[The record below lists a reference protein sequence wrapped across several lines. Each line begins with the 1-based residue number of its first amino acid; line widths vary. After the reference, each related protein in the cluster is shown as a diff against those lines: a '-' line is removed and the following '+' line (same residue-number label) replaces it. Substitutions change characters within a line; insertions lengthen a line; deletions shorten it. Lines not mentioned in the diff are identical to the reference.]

1 MSAKKRGPGRPPKS
15 KNKKPAATAVH
26 TVPSH
31 FWSQVGAIL
40 LAVVTAMLVAG
51 LFGMG
56 GVLPLSLANG
66 VRWLVGWTAF
76 IIPIVFAIQI
86 VQVFR
91 QPDSRIPAVIWVS
104 TVMFVALFAGTF
116 QLVVSDPMS
125 LEIAKTGNGGGVIGW
140 AVADLALRFVNIPIA
155 GLIFVAL
162 MLILLMF
169 IFSISPKAVI
179 DAIRDFIGNE
189 ESGDRQNEKV
199 AAALTN
205 NPDNRKIKI
214 GGLGSGE
221 IEKEPIA
228 GVEANKKS
236 HRLLAKRDDDASEAK
251 DKNSPKE
258 AKRELLVN
266 TASKI
271 EKANAEPVVINNS
284 NWKLPQVEKLSDEH
298 RKEDP
303 GDMQLRAQQIEST
316 LAEFGVG
323 GRVDRVNVGPRIAQY
338 CLIPP
343 RGVQLSKISSLR
355 QELSSHL
362 QVENLRIEAPI
373 PGQSYVGI
381 EVPNKKAASVSLRSI
396 LESKDWA
403 KEQAPLA
410 FAVGQNIT
418 GSPIVLNLAELP
430 HLLIAGTTGSGK
442 SVMMNVLVTSMLF
455 RNTPDD
461 VKFVLVDPKGNETS
475 SYVDMPHLIAPVI
488 SGTSPE
494 ELAKLVK
501 TVQWLTEEMDR
512 RYEIFKDH
520 GGVRNLA
527 DFNERFPDEKMPYIV
542 VVIDEYTDVMDT
554 LKATKPNDE
563 KAFATA
569 VQRIAQKG
577 RAAGVHEV
585 IMMQAPRAAYL
596 QGVLKANIPAGFAFA
611 VASKR
616 ESIQIINR
624 AGAETLMGQGDMLM
638 LTQKLKNP
646 RRVQSAFISDK
657 EVERIITELKMQSG
671 PQYDETLLARLSD
684 NTPTNGGIA
693 IQGMNNDKDVYYD
706 QAVEYAIE
714 LGKISASLIQRRFKV
729 GFNRGASILDMM
741 ERNGIVG
748 PINGSKP
755 REVLIS
761 SLDELQND
769 DTSEE

>member
-1 MSAKKRGPGRPPKS
+1 M
-15 KNKKPAATAVH
+15 
-26 TVPSH
+26 
-31 FWSQVGAIL
+31 
-40 LAVVTAMLVAG
+40 
-51 LFGMG
+51 
-56 GVLPLSLANG
+56 
-66 VRWLVGWTAF
+66 
-76 IIPIVFAIQI
+76 
-86 VQVFR
+86 
-91 QPDSRIPAVIWVS
+91 
-104 TVMFVALFAGTF
+104 
-116 QLVVSDPMS
+116 
-125 LEIAKTGNGGGVIGW
+125 
-140 AVADLALRFVNIPIA
+140 
-155 GLIFVAL
+155 
-162 MLILLMF
+162 
-169 IFSISPKAVI
+169 
-179 DAIRDFIGNE
+179 
-189 ESGDRQNEKV
+189 
-199 AAALTN
+199 
-205 NPDNRKIKI
+205 
-214 GGLGSGE
+214 
-221 IEKEPIA
+221 
-228 GVEANKKS
+228 
-236 HRLLAKRDDDASEAK
+236 LAKRDDDASEAK

>member
-104 TVMFVALFAGTF
+104 TVMFVTLFAGTF
-116 QLVVSDPMS
+116 QLAVSNPLS
-125 LEIAKTGNGGGVIGW
+125 LEIAKAGNGGGVIGW

-179 DAIRDFIGNE
+179 DAIHDFIGNE

-236 HRLLAKRDDDASEAK
+236 HRLLAKRDDDVSEAK

-258 AKRELLVN
+258 TKRELLVN

-362 QVENLRIEAPI
+362 EVENLRIEAPI

-563 KAFATA
+563 KVFATA

-684 NTPTNGGIA
+684 NTPINGGVA
-693 IQGMNNDKDVYYD
+693 IHGGDNEKDAYYD

-755 REVLIS
+755 REVLVS

>member
-40 LAVVTAMLVAG
+40 LAVITAMLVAG

-104 TVMFVALFAGTF
+104 TAMFVTLFAGTF
-116 QLVVSDPMS
+116 QLVISDPTS

-155 GLIFVAL
+155 GLIFVVL

-179 DAIRDFIGNE
+179 DAIHDFIGNE
-189 ESGDRQNEKV
+189 ESSDRQNEKV
-199 AAALTN
+199 AATLAD
-205 NPDNRKIKI
+205 NPSNRKIKI

-236 HRLLAKRDDDASEAK
+236 HRLLAKHDDDASKAK

-258 AKRELLVN
+258 TKRELLVN

-418 GSPIVLNLAELP
+418 GNPIVLNLAELP

-646 RRVQSAFISDK
+646 RRVQSAFISDQ

-693 IQGMNNDKDVYYD
+693 IQGMNNNKDVYYD

-748 PINGSKP
+748 PQNGSKP
-755 REVLIS
+755 REVLVS
-761 SLDELQND
+761 SLDELQSD
-769 DTSEE
+769 ETSEE

>member
-104 TVMFVALFAGTF
+104 TVMFVTLFAGTF

-179 DAIRDFIGNE
+179 DAIHDFIGNE

-258 AKRELLVN
+258 TKRELLVN

-418 GSPIVLNLAELP
+418 GNPIVLNLAELP

-488 SGTSPE
+488 SGTSPD
-494 ELAKLVK
+494 ELTKLVK

-554 LKATKPNDE
+554 LKATKSNDE

-684 NTPTNGGIA
+684 NTPVNGGVA
-693 IQGMNNDKDVYYD
+693 IHGGDNEKDAYYD

-755 REVLIS
+755 REVLVS

>member
-40 LAVVTAMLVAG
+40 LAVITAMLVAG

-116 QLVVSDPMS
+116 QLVVSDPTS

-155 GLIFVAL
+155 GLIFVVL

-179 DAIRDFIGNE
+179 DAIHDFIGSE
-189 ESGDRQNEKV
+189 ESSDRQNEKV
-199 AAALTN
+199 AATLAD
-205 NPDNRKIKI
+205 NPSNRKIKI

-228 GVEANKKS
+228 GAETNKKA
-236 HRLLAKRDDDASEAK
+236 HRLLAKHNNEESEDK
-251 DKNSPKE
+251 DKKPPKE
-258 AKRELLVN
+258 TKRELMVN
-266 TASKI
+266 AANKI
-271 EKANAEPVVINNS
+271 EKADVEPVVINNS
-284 NWKLPQVEKLSDEH
+284 NWELPQVKKLSDEH
-298 RKEDP
+298 READP
-303 GDMQLRAQQIEST
+303 GNMQLRAQQIEST
-316 LAEFGVG
+316 LAEFGIG
-323 GRVDRVNVGPRIAQY
+323 GNVHHVNIGPRIAQY

-381 EVPNKKAASVSLRSI
+381 EVPNKKPASVSLRSI
-396 LESKDWA
+396 LESEEWA

-410 FAVGQNIT
+410 FAVGLNIT
-418 GSPIVLNLAELP
+418 GSPIVLDLASLP
-430 HLLIAGTTGSGK
+430 HLLVAGTTGSGK

-475 SYVDMPHLIAPVI
+475 SYVDMPHLIAPII

-494 ELAKLVK
+494 ELTKLVK

-527 DFNERFPDEKMPYIV
+527 DFNKRFPDEKMPYIV
-542 VVIDEYTDVMDT
+542 VVIDEYTDVMDS
-554 LKATKPNDE
+554 LKSTRPTDKE
-563 KAFATA
+563 IFATS

-585 IMMQAPRAAYL
+585 IMMQAPRAVYI
-596 QGVLKANIPAGFAFA
+596 QGALKANIPAGFAFA
-611 VASKR
+611 VANKR
-616 ESIQIINR
+616 ESIQIINT

-646 RRVQSAFISDK
+646 RRVQSAFISDQ
-657 EVERIITELKMQSG
+657 EVGRIIAELKMQSG
-671 PQYDETLLARLSD
+671 PQYDEALLARLSD
-684 NTPTNGGIA
+684 NTPVNGGIA
-693 IQGMNNDKDVYYD
+693 IHGGDNEKDAYYD

-714 LGKISASLIQRRFKV
+714 LGKISASLIQRRFRV
-729 GFNRGASILDMM
+729 GFNRGASMLDMM

-748 PINGSKP
+748 PQNGSKP
-755 REVLIS
+755 REVLVS
-761 SLDELQND
+761 SLDELQSD
-769 DTSEE
+769 EVSEE